1 MKYPRV
7 FHMLR
12 VHGHNGQRAAEIIL
26 AAAVRKDAWA
36 LRWIRR
42 AHAMTPIRQWI
53 ARRKTMS

>member
-1 MKYPRV
+1 VKYPRV

-12 VHGHNGQRAAEIIL
+12 VHGHSGERAADIIV
-26 AAAVRKDAWA
+26 AAKRKDPWS

-53 ARRKTMS
+53 KRRETMK